1 MKEAP
6 RAEAQP
12 LHPKDPKRRFTSRV
26 GDYVRYRPGYPA
38 SLAAMLVSEAGLG
51 PADGTRT
58 TRTSPPGDGGA
69 VVDVGSGTGIM
80 TRAILRAL
88 PAPPPPAA
96 SPVLPAEAAGAPD
109 APGVRVFAV
118 EPNPA
123 MRAAAEEASANEPRF
138 FSVEGSAEATGLP
151 GAAAD
156 LIVVAQAFHWF
167 DPLKTR
173 AEFAR
178 IAKEGALVALVWNER
193 KDTPLNRD
201 YEAMLEELAPDYAA
215 VRAPQ
220 RENEGA
226 IRAFFAGASASA
238 AVTRTVFANE
248 QRLDRE
254 GLRGRLLSS
263 SYCPPAG
270 EPGHLEI
277 MNRLDTIF
285 RAHEKNGEV
294 TLPYDTV
301 AWTGRLAS

>member
-1 MKEAP
+1 
-6 RAEAQP
+6 
-12 LHPKDPKRRFTSRV
+12 
-26 GDYVRYRPGYPA
+26 
-38 SLAAMLVSEAGLG
+38 MLVREAGLD
-51 PADGTRT
+51 PANALRT
-58 TRTSPPGDGGA
+58 PRVSSRPSPRSA

-80 TRAILRAL
+80 TRAILLAL
-88 PAPPPPAA
+88 PASAPATA
-96 SPVLPAEAAGAPD
+96 APELPAAGAGD

-118 EPNPA
+118 EPNRA
-123 MRAAAEEASANEPRF
+123 MRAAAEEASAGDPRF
-138 FSVEGSAEATGLP
+138 VSVDGSAEATGLP
-151 GAAAD
+151 GDIAD
-156 LIVVAQAFHWF
+156 LVVVAQAFHWF
-167 DPLKTR
+167 DPVKTR

-178 IAKEGALVALVWNER
+178 IAKEGAVVALVWNER

-226 IRAFFAGASASA
+226 IRAFFAGARAGA

-248 QRLDRE
+248 QRLDRD

-263 SYCPPAG
+263 SYCPPEG

-277 MNRLDTIF
+277 MNRVDTTF
-285 RAHEKNGEV
+285 RAYEKNGEV

-301 AWTGRLAS
+301 AWTGRLAL